1 MMKNRFKLLA
11 LAASLMIWAFPVTA
25 YAYVPENVDTSVID
39 EDKDAVKDEGKD
51 IDKEEED
58 HKPLTPEG
66 NTTIV
71 DDNVSSDNHSKQF
84 MTVTT
89 KNGNIFYI
97 IVDRDNTTG
106 ANNVHFL
113 NQVDERDLMDLLSDE
128 EKKELEGQE
137 GDEIE
142 TPIEPVQQTQQP
154 QDIVATEEP
163 ELEVVKEKK
172 KPNLLLGLII
182 VLGLAGVAG
191 FYFYSN
197 SESFKRRKNGED
209 PDSDYADDYIDIPG
223 DDKEEE

>member
-1 MMKNRFKLLA
+1 MMKNRFKLPA

-39 EDKDAVKDEGKD
+39 EDKDAVKDEGKEKN
-51 IDKEEED
+51 KEEED

-89 KNGNIFYI
+89 KNGKIFYI

-137 GDEIE
+137 GDDIE

-209 PDSDYADDYIDIPG
+209 PDSDYADDYIDIPE
-223 DDKEEE
+223 DKEEE

>member
-1 MMKNRFKLLA
+1 MMKNRFKLPA

-39 EDKDAVKDEGKD
+39 EDKDAVNDEGKEKN
-51 IDKEEED
+51 KEEED

-106 ANNVHFL
+106 TNNVHFL

-128 EKKELEGQE
+128 QKKELEGQE
-137 GDEIE
+137 CDGIE

-209 PDSDYADDYIDIPG
+209 PDSDYADDYIDIPEE
-223 DDKEEE
+223 KEEE

>member
-1 MMKNRFKLLA
+1 MMKNRFKLPA

-25 YAYVPENVDTSVID
+25 HAYVPENVDTSVID
-39 EDKDAVKDEGKD
+39 EDKDAVKDEGKEKN
-51 IDKEEED
+51 KEEED

-137 GDEIE
+137 GDDIE

-209 PDSDYADDYIDIPG
+209 PDSDYADDYIDIPEE
-223 DDKEEE
+223 KEEE

>member
-1 MMKNRFKLLA
+1 MMKNRFKPLA
-11 LAASLMIWAFPVTA
+11 LAVSLMIWAFPVTA

-39 EDKDAVKDEGKD
+39 EDKDAVKDEGKEKN
-51 IDKEEED
+51 KEEED

-128 EKKELEGQE
+128 EKKELEAQVS
-137 GDEIE
+137 DEIE

-209 PDSDYADDYIDIPG
+209 PDSDYADDYIDIPEE
-223 DDKEEE
+223 KEEE

>member
-1 MMKNRFKLLA
+1 MMKNRFKLPA
-11 LAASLMIWAFPVTA
+11 LAASLMIWVFPVTA

-39 EDKDAVKDEGKD
+39 EDKDAVKDEGKEKN
-51 IDKEEED
+51 KEEED

-128 EKKELEGQE
+128 EKKELEAQVGSE
-137 GDEIE
+137 VE
-142 TPIEPVQQTQQP
+142 TPVEPIQQTQQP

-209 PDSDYADDYIDIPG
+209 PDSDYADDYIDIPEE
-223 DDKEEE
+223 KEEE

>member
-1 MMKNRFKLLA
+1 MMKNRFKLPA

-39 EDKDAVKDEGKD
+39 EDKGAVKDEGKEKN
-51 IDKEEED
+51 KEEED

-128 EKKELEGQE
+128 EKKELEAQVE
-137 GDEIE
+137 DEIE
-142 TPIEPVQQTQQP
+142 TPIEPVQQTPQP

-209 PDSDYADDYIDIPG
+209 PDSDYADDYIDIPEE
-223 DDKEEE
+223 KEEE

>member
-1 MMKNRFKLLA
+1 MMKNRFKLPA
-11 LAASLMIWAFPVTA
+11 LAASLMIWAFPVTV

-39 EDKDAVKDEGKD
+39 EDKDAVKNEGKD
-51 IDKEEED
+51 TDKEKED

-172 KPNLLLGLII
+172 EPNLLLGLII

-209 PDSDYADDYIDIPG
+209 PDSDYADDYIDIPE
-223 DDKEEE
+223 DKEEE